1 MADKRKLIFL
11 IVDFQEIALGKDVF
25 LTPYYLGKTNDME
38 VTIVYPASE
47 DNKDLPSQYRGVTLK
62 PLHFKSNYTPFS
74 FKGEWYF
81 LYYILR
87 HAREADVLMRFHFS
101 YQTWLIGLIYKII
114 NPKGFFYIKGDG
126 YGLFTSLFRDKSSF
140 LLRLK
145 NRLIRK
151 AMHATCRLADKISLE
166 TPDVYNYLKEEL
178 RGKENEKLV
187 LMLNGFDEE
196 LCEQLQIKKRL
207 LTEKENIILAVGRI
221 GAPDKNNEQLLRALE
236 TLDLKDWKVVFVG
249 PVETRSS
256 DFTQTIESFYQ
267 RNPGMKAKVL
277 FTGAVYDKKEL
288 WEWYNRAK
296 VFVHTSPKESYGIVL
311 NEAFYFDNYILS
323 TNVGIAGYLINFGYG
338 ELLEHNDSDGLSIKL
353 QQIINGEKKLD
364 ELLLARKS
372 DSDAITWK
380 KEIIKMGELF
390 PCVNK

>member
-1 MADKRKLIFL
+1 MAYKRRLVFL

-38 VTIVYPASE
+38 VTIVYPESE
-47 DNKDLPSQYRGVTLK
+47 NNKDLPSEYRGVTLTS
-62 PLHFKSNYTPFS
+62 LRFKSNHTPFS
-74 FKGEWYF
+74 FMGEWYF

-101 YQTWLIGLIYKII
+101 YQTWLIGLIYKIA

-126 YGLFTSLFRDKSSF
+126 YGLFTSLFRKESSF
-140 LLRLK
+140 FLRLK
-145 NRLIRK
+145 NGLIRK
-151 AMHATCRLADKISLE
+151 IMYATCRLADRISLE
-166 TPDVYNYLKEEL
+166 TPDVYDYLQKEL
-178 RGKENEKLV
+178 PGKEKEKLV

-196 LCEQLQIKKRL
+196 LCEQLRIKKRSMA
-207 LTEKENIILAVGRI
+207 EKENIILVVGRI

-236 TLDLKDWKVVFVG
+236 SLDLKGWEVVFVG
-249 PVETRSS
+249 PVETRAC
-256 DFTQTIESFYQ
+256 DFRQTIASFYQ
-267 RNPGMKAKVL
+267 RNPGMKEKVL

-288 WEWYNRAK
+288 WEWYNKAK

-338 ELLEHNDSDGLSIKL
+338 ELIEHNDANALSVKL
-353 QQIINGEKKLD
+353 QEIINGEKKLD
-364 ELLLARKS
+364 ELLLARTA
-372 DSDAITWK
+372 DSDAITWR
-380 KEIIKMGELF
+380 KEIVKMGKLAF
-390 PCVNK
+390 PDK

>member
-1 MADKRKLIFL
+1 MYTSIYYGSESFCYKEAW
-11 IVDFQEIALGKDVF
+11 IV
-25 LTPYYLGKTNDME
+25 
-38 VTIVYPASE
+38 
-47 DNKDLPSQYRGVTLK
+47 R
-62 PLHFKSNYTPFS
+62 
-74 FKGEWYF
+74 
-81 LYYILR
+81 
-87 HAREADVLMRFHFS
+87 
-101 YQTWLIGLIYKII
+101 
-114 NPKGFFYIKGDG
+114 DG
-126 YGLFTSLFRDKSSF
+126 YGLFTSLFRNKSSF

-151 AMHATCRLADKISLE
+151 AMHATCRLADRISLE

-236 TLDLKDWKVVFVG
+236 TLNLKDWKVVFVG

-323 TNVGIAGYLINFGYG
+323 TNVGIASYLINFGYG

-380 KEIIKMGELF
+380 KEIIKMGELI